1 MNPNFWFNMFV
12 LAVGWPI
19 VVALS
24 RRSAL
29 SLRMGVLCSLVIL
42 TGVWGYTNF
51 LTKHGP
57 NYGKGEWYHHSEMW
71 QYYLGSKYYKEL
83 GNTGLYDATLT
94 ALKEKGI
101 PHEQHPTLKGT
112 RDLQRVF
119 KVIPEEE
126 AIRRF
131 EREGKAQFTPARWS
145 SFLMDVRKFY
155 EESGGKT
162 MMVLDMGYNPPPPYS
177 FLVGLISN
185 TVPISNVT
193 LNLMASFDW
202 ILVTLCVWILFRTFG
217 PAPAMAFVIVFLTN
231 PLSNWGWV
239 GGAYLRNLEIT
250 FITFAVCTMHRH
262 RMLASGVLMGI
273 ATSIRIFPA
282 AFFLGALIPFFG
294 KAKGISLLKNPKSAL
309 FNLLAGFSAVC
320 LLAFAVTT
328 MVYGWGHW
336 AGFFSKILLHSKILF
351 VYHVGF
357 DKLVMPLGENTPQY
371 FDTASSSGL
380 MLKFQN
386 WLVHNTEIYNQEWL
400 FYGLAKMAIWI
411 PAVLIS
417 TRLSPANATLLVG
430 EMSIFLFTL
439 PANYYYMTLALFASA
454 PFLSLGAKRRES
466 SEFAKWLPLLALLS
480 LNLVDGFWRDSI
492 LVNVAHNWIIFGWII
507 LYMATC
513 LPSPLKSLRKAVLST
528 SPALVTLMLIVA
540 FVAVRPRVFPS
551 TNAEF
556 PENIF
561 VSHESWKVS
570 NADAWTQYLDTAS
583 DWTSKKQLLARVT
596 DKTKFRLTVNIPV
609 SGVYRLYLDYTT
621 APDYADILRIKIGK
635 YHYPIQINTPNVMHK
650 TWESP
655 PTELESG
662 PFEITLTPKMSE
674 TSGNLMG
681 VSSLYIV
688 PD

>member
-12 LAVGWPI
+12 LAVGWP
-19 VVALS
+19 VVMALS
-24 RRSAL
+24 RRQTL
-29 SLRMGVLCSLVIL
+29 SLRMAGLCALAIL
-42 TGVWGYTNF
+42 AGAWGYTNF

-83 GNTGLYDATLT
+83 RNTGLYDATLT
-94 ALKEKGI
+94 ALKEQEI
-101 PHEQHPTLKGT
+101 PRQQHPTLKGA

-131 EREGKAQFTPARWS
+131 ESEGKSQFTPARWTN
-145 SFLMDVRKFY
+145 FLTDVRKFY

-177 FLVGLISN
+177 LLVGMISN
-185 TVPISNVT
+185 AIPISNVT

-202 ILVTLCVWILFRTFG
+202 ILITLCVWILFRTFG
-217 PAPAMAFVIVFLTN
+217 PASAMAFALVFLTN

-250 FITFAVCTMHRH
+250 LVTFSICMMHRH
-262 RMLASGVLMGI
+262 RMLASGALLGL
-273 ATSIRIFPA
+273 ATSIRVFPV
-282 AFFLGALIPFFG
+282 AFFLGALIPFVG
-294 KAKGISLLKNPKSAL
+294 KLKGISLFKNPKSAL
-309 FNLLAGFSAVC
+309 FNLLAGFFAVC
-320 LLAFAVTT
+320 LVAFSATT
-328 MVYGWGHW
+328 MIYGWDHW
-336 AGFFSKILLHSKILF
+336 HGFFSKILLHSKILF

-357 DKLVMPLGENTPQY
+357 DKLVMPLGENAPQY

-386 WLVHNTEIYNQEWL
+386 WLVYNTEIYNQEWL
-400 FYGLAKMAIWI
+400 LYGVVKMVIWTL
-411 PAVLIS
+411 AVLIS

-430 EMSIFLFTL
+430 ELSIFLFSL
-439 PANYYYMTLALFASA
+439 PANYYYMTLALFAAA
-454 PFLSLGAKRRES
+454 PFLTLENKKRES
-466 SEFAKWLPLLALLS
+466 GEFAKWLPLLALLG

-492 LVNVAHNWIIFGWII
+492 HINVAHNWIIFGWLI

-513 LPSPLKSLRKAVLST
+513 LPRPLRSLRKSVLSAT
-528 SPALVTLMLIVA
+528 PVLATLILVVA
-540 FVAVRPRVFPS
+540 FIAVRPREFPS
-551 TNAEF
+551 TNSEF

-561 VSHESWKVS
+561 APHENWKVT
-570 NADAWTQYLDTAS
+570 NADAWTQHLETAS
-583 DWTSKKQLLARVT
+583 DWTTKKQLLARVT
-596 DKTKFRLTVNIPV
+596 DKSEFRIIVNVPV
-609 SGVYRLYLDYTT
+609 SGIYRVYLDYTT
-621 APDYADILRIKIGK
+621 APDYMDILHIKIGRYK
-635 YHYPIQINTPNVMHK
+635 YGVRVNTPNVMHK

-662 PFEITLTPKMSE
+662 PFEIVLTSKPSS
-674 TSGNLMG
+674 TSGNLLG